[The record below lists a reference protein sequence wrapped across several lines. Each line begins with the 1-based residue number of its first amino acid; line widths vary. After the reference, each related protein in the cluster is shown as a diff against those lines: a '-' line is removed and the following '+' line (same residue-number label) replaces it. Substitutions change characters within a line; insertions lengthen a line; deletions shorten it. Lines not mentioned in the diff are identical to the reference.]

1 MLKLFE
7 LVLGGL
13 YEASHQVARELRDVV
28 RASLS
33 THAIRLQLL
42 LFHASRW
49 NLQVRLILSHE
60 KFLRCHL

>member
-49 NLQVRLILSHE
+49 YL
-60 KFLRCHL
+60 